1 MKLYTTIINIGVQAT
16 DSARFTK
23 KIQLINQ
30 IGLLATISTFLL
42 MSHLYLIHDY
52 YYIPIQLIA
61 TLALSTC
68 FVFSKMRL
76 FYTSFYWV
84 FTLVIANVFYRS
96 IEAPNSGIEYFLIPI
111 SLIPVVVLESK
122 TKGVALIFVAIT
134 TFWASFYVK
143 EFYTPHYVLSQFDN
157 NLTYVILLNV
167 VFLLSTLVLFQFKLI
182 NINYEQIIGKQK
194 TDLEHKNKEIT
205 DSINYAKR
213 IQNANLPNKNEVYKA
228 LLNSF
233 ILFKP
238 KDIVSGDFYYFKQKD
253 NLLFIAAA
261 DCTGHGVPG
270 AFMSFVCSEKLD
282 AALAHTTNVAKI
294 LSSTNRGVKAALNQ
308 TDANESTRD
317 GMDIALC
324 SIDLATNTISY
335 AGANRPIWII
345 RNNTTEVEEIKATKT
360 ALGGL
365 TSHEQAF
372 DLHQFKLNTGDAFYI
387 FSDGYADTFNG
398 LTNKKLTTK
407 AFKQLLL
414 TMQQHPMVEQEQLL
428 NTYINNW
435 KGNAEQID
443 DILVIGVCM

>member
-365 TSHEQAF
+365 TSHEQVF

-443 DILVIGVCM
+443 DILVIGVYM

>member
-1 MKLYTTIINIGVQAT
+1 MKLYNRIINIGILAN
-16 DSARFTK
+16 DSARLAK
-23 KIQLINQ
+23 KVQLINQ

-42 MSHLYLIHDY
+42 LFHLYLIHDY
-52 YYIPIQLIA
+52 YYMPIQLIA
-61 TLALSTC
+61 TLALSC
-68 FVFSKMRL
+68 YVFFSKMRQ
-76 FYTSFYWV
+76 FYVAFYWV
-84 FTLVIANVFYRS
+84 FVLLVANVFYRS

-111 SLIPVVVLESK
+111 SLIPVVVLENK
-122 TKGVALIFVAIT
+122 TKGIALIFVAIA
-134 TFWASFYVK
+134 TFWASYYVK
-143 EFYTPHYVLSQFDN
+143 EFYTPHHILSQFEN
-157 NLTYVILLNV
+157 NLTYILILNV
-167 VFLLSTLVLFQFKLI
+167 VFLLGTLVLFQFKLI

-205 DSINYAKR
+205 DSINYAQR
-213 IQNANLPNKNEVYKA
+213 IQNANLPNKNEVYNA
-228 LLNSF
+228 LPNSF

-282 AALAHTTNVAKI
+282 AALAQTTNVAEL
-294 LSSTNRGVKAALNQ
+294 LSSTNRGVKTALNQ
-308 TDANESTRD
+308 TNADESTRD

-345 RNNTTEVEEIKATKT
+345 RNNATEIEEIKATKT
-360 ALGGL
+360 AIGGL
-365 TSHEQAF
+365 TSQEQAF
-372 DLHQFKLNTGDAFYI
+372 ELHQFKLNKGDTFYL
-387 FSDGYADTFNG
+387 FSDGYADTFSG

-414 TMQQHPMVEQEQLL
+414 NMQQHTMLAQEQLL

-435 KGNAEQID
+435 KGNVEQID
-443 DILVIGVCM
+443 DILVIGVRM

>member
-16 DSARFTK
+16 DSARFAK
-23 KIQLINQ
+23 KVQLINQ

-42 MSHLYLIHDY
+42 LFHLYLIHDY
-52 YYIPIQLIA
+52 YYMPIQLIA
-61 TLALSTC
+61 SLALAVC
-68 FVFSKMRL
+68 FIFSKMRL
-76 FYTSFYWV
+76 FYAAFYWV
-84 FTLVIANVFYRS
+84 FALLVANVFYRS

-111 SLIPVVVLESK
+111 SLIPVVVLENK
-122 TKGVALIFVAIT
+122 TKGIALIFVAIA
-134 TFWASFYVK
+134 TFWASYYVK
-143 EFYTPHYVLSQFDN
+143 EFYTPHHILSQFEN
-157 NLTYVILLNV
+157 NLTYILILNV
-167 VFLLSTLVLFQFKLI
+167 VFLLGTLVVFQFKVI
-182 NINYEQIIGKQK
+182 NKNYEQIIGKQK

-205 DSINYAKR
+205 DSINYAQR

-228 LLNSF
+228 LKNSF

-282 AALAHTTNVAKI
+282 AALAQTTNVAEL
-294 LSSTNRGVKAALNQ
+294 LSGTNRGVKMALNQ
-308 TDANESTRD
+308 TNTDESTRD

-345 RNNTTEVEEIKATKT
+345 RNNATEAEEIKATKT
-360 ALGGL
+360 AIGGL

-372 DLHQFKLNTGDAFYI
+372 ELHQFKLNKGDTFYV
-387 FSDGYADTFNG
+387 FSDGYADTFSG

-414 TMQQHPMVEQEQLL
+414 NMQQHTMLEQEQLL
-428 NTYINNW
+428 NTFINDW

-443 DILVIGVCM
+443 DILVIGVRM